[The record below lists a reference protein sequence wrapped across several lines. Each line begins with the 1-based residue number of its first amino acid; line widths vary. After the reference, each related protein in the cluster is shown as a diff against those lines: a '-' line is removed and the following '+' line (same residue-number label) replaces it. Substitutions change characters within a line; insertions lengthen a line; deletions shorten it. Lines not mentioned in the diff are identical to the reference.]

1 MAINPSGSF
10 IHSIKTGPFSFMVVS
25 KNLIDSVYTSLN
37 RRDDSW
43 RGLINITYTLYS
55 IHMLTF
61 KAFKKQAL
69 KNPEVK
75 KAYDALE
82 PEFALA
88 SALIGMRVK
97 RGLTQAALAKKMGTK
112 QSAIARL
119 ESGTYNSSLKM
130 LEKVAKALDAK
141 LTVKIS

>member
-1 MAINPSGSF
+1 M
-10 IHSIKTGPFSFMVVS
+10 H
-25 KNLIDSVYTSLN
+25 
-37 RRDDSW
+37 
-43 RGLINITYTLYS
+43 
-55 IHMLTF
+55 TF
-61 KAFKKQAL
+61 KAFKKQSL

-88 SALIGMRVK
+88 NTLIGIRVK
-97 RGLTQAALAKKMGTK
+97 RGLTQAALARKMGTK

>member
-1 MAINPSGSF
+1 M
-10 IHSIKTGPFSFMVVS
+10 H
-25 KNLIDSVYTSLN
+25 
-37 RRDDSW
+37 
-43 RGLINITYTLYS
+43 
-55 IHMLTF
+55 TF
-61 KAFKKQAL
+61 KAFKKQML
-69 KNPEVK
+69 KNPEFK

-88 SALIGMRVK
+88 NALIGMRVK

>member
-1 MAINPSGSF
+1 M
-10 IHSIKTGPFSFMVVS
+10 H
-25 KNLIDSVYTSLN
+25 
-37 RRDDSW
+37 
-43 RGLINITYTLYS
+43 
-55 IHMLTF
+55 TF
-61 KAFKKQAL
+61 KAFKKQML
-69 KNPEVK
+69 KDPEFK

-88 SALIGMRVK
+88 SALIGKRIQ
-97 RGLTQAALAKKMGTK
+97 RGLTQADLARLIGTK